1 MKSFFRLI
9 IFTVL
14 FFSILA
20 LVKDIYNQY
29 NKFEE
34 IRVIEQEAERIKNE
48 NTDLVK
54 EFEEKK
60 TPFTLEKEARDKLGY
75 KKEGDT
81 LYVVDVGDKQAS
93 RKEEAIDNWKEWV
106 DLFFK

>member
-20 LVKDIYNQY
+20 LVKDIYDQY

-34 IRVIEQEAERIKNE
+34 IRSIEQEAERIKND
-48 NTDLVK
+48 NTALRKDL
-54 EFEEKK
+54 EEKK
-60 TPFTLEKEARDKLGY
+60 TPFALEKEARDKLGY
-75 KKEGDT
+75 KKVGDT

-93 RKEEAIDNWKEWV
+93 REEEAKDNWQEWV

>member
-1 MKSFFRLI
+1 M
-9 IFTVL
+9 L
-14 FFSILA
+14 FFSALA
-20 LVKDIYNQY
+20 LGKDIYDQY

-48 NTDLVK
+48 NTALKKDL
-54 EFEEKK
+54 EEKK

-81 LYVVDVGDKQAS
+81 LYVVDVGDKQAL
-93 RKEEAIDNWKEWV
+93 REVEASDNWREWV